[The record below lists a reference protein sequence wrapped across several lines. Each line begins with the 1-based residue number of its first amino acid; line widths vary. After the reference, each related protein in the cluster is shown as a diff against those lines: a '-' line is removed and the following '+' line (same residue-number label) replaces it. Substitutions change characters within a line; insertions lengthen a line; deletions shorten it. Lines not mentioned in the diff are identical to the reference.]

1 MTPSGRLGIG
11 IVGAGNVGPV
21 LGRALAGAGH
31 AITGITAVGE
41 ARLERVEAM
50 LPGVPVLDITE
61 VVRRSE
67 LVIFAVPGSELPG
80 LVHGLTETGAW
91 QPGQLVLHTA
101 AALGF
106 GVFAPALAAGVIPIA
121 FHPALVFTGMSM
133 DVSRLHEATV
143 AITAPAPVLP
153 IGQALAVEIGAE
165 PVIIAEAD
173 RAAYGEA
180 VDAAVE
186 LSAAV
191 VRQAT
196 EALRELGLDRPNRVI
211 GGLVRAAVDEALLA
225 AGRQDRD
232 GPFDGEGH
240 R

>member
-1 MTPSGRLGIG
+1 MSPAGRLGIG
-11 IVGAGNVGPV
+11 IIGAGKVGPV
-21 LGRALAGAGH
+21 LARSLAGAGH

-41 ARLERVEAM
+41 DRLERVAAM
-50 LPGVPVLDITE
+50 LPGVPVLEISE

-67 LVIFAVPGSELPG
+67 LVIFAVPGAELPTLVRG
-80 LVHGLTETGAW
+80 LSDTGAW
-91 QPGQLVLHTA
+91 QPGQLVLHTVA
-101 AALGF
+101 SLGTAVF
-106 GVFAPALAAGVIPIA
+106 GPALASGVIPIA
-121 FHPALVFTGMSM
+121 FHPALVFTGTSM
-133 DVSRLHEATV
+133 DVSRLHEATI

-153 IGQALAVEIGAE
+153 IGQALAVEMGAE
-165 PVIIAEAD
+165 PVVVAEAD

-196 EALRELGLDRPNRVI
+196 DALRALGIDRPSRVI

-225 AGRQDRD
+225 AARQDPD
-232 GPFDGEGH
+232 GPFAEDDP